1 MVSLFFHRRAISL
14 TVCLLRRLVSFA
26 FPPRFVTI
34 SFGEMQ
40 RKARERVQQKVRN
53 WKQEKNGNELG
64 PRLAMRRRFVCVR
77 WKLYVAHWSHWPV
90 GNQSKVDLKRPSK
103 SVSSEYRSWHRP
115 ITILGMT
122 NRKRQLYRT
131 KSSLI
136 YLFLH
141 LCRSWPIS

>member
-1 MVSLFFHRRAISL
+1 MGSLINRVHFNQRFEEHKSIRESNITQETQKFESSRALWFHYFSAISL

-103 SVSSEYRSWHRP
+103 SVSSEYRS
-115 ITILGMT
+115 
-122 NRKRQLYRT
+122 
-131 KSSLI
+131 
-136 YLFLH
+136 
-141 LCRSWPIS
+141 